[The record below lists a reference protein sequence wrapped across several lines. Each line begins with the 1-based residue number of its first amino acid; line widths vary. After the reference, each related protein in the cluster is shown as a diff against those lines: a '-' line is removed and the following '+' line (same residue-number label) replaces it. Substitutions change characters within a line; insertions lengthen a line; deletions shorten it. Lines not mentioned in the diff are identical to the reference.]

1 MCRIPV
7 RSPMPN
13 SPRKPLVDLD
23 VLLISLITL
32 PWGLAVFI
40 CLIISNFGETPEP
53 SGNRQIILDVP
64 RSSQVDAQVIS
75 GNNTVN
81 LKNL

>member
-1 MCRIPV
+1 MCRIPI

-23 VLLISLITL
+23 VLLISLI
-32 PWGLAVFI
+32 WGLAVFI

-64 RSSQVDAQVIS
+64 KTSQVDAQVTS

-81 LKNL
+81 LQNL